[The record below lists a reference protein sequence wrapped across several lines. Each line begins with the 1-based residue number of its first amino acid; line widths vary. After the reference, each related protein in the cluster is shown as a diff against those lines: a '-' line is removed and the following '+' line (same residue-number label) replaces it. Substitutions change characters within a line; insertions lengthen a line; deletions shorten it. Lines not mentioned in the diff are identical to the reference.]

1 MAAPI
6 TPPLAI
12 NPIITIQPVQTAVS
26 GREFTGQQAL
36 LALMADG
43 SVVRGFVINRD
54 QKNNPI
60 IRTPSGDFV
69 VESEGIFIK
78 TGSSIAFKVDSSQP
92 SLARIVTID
101 DQSPEAYSTQNIRA
115 GLAEDTIARPQLG
128 TLTQTARAG
137 GQPVSL
143 PLLQA
148 VVLQA
153 LTTSQAPAQAI
164 PPALNQLSPGTPLN
178 VTVYDVKLPPI
189 PVSVASMPAAANLSS
204 LLPGATSGNPPAPLP
219 SSIAAPL
226 AAAFFAFE
234 KAQNL
239 PSGPAMQALPQPPAQ
254 QTAPQTSPASQG
266 MPTAPA
272 QPQPQTVSVPPGQ
285 TAFTATVIGHGED
298 GSNII
303 HTPFASLKIFTAQP
317 LPSNTTLTITAETG
331 VTSMQAIP
339 VAQAPIAPPPLPV
352 PPSFNYLGPALAQL
366 MASDPSIA
374 RELMTQLPVVG
385 HRFTSG
391 LLFFLAAVKSGDRR
405 GAFSALEMGRMENT
419 APGLLS
425 QFNRDIRE
433 LHQAFVNPPFDEWRP
448 VHLPLVFGSQVETAR
463 LYVRR
468 EPDESAAKAEKIS
481 GGNRF
486 LLDLQLS
493 ELGDMQLDGF
503 VRHGERGKSL
513 ELFLRSAKPL
523 DANISQDIRGLFVNA
538 TEATGMAGN
547 IVFQQGAEHFVKPQ
561 QKPTAPPGDSAT
573 HTILA

>member
-12 NPIITIQPVQTAVS
+12 NPIITIQPVPVAVS

-69 VESEGIFIK
+69 VESDGIFIK
-78 TGSSIAFKVDSSQP
+78 TGSSIAFKVDSTQP
-92 SLARIVTID
+92 SLARIITID
-101 DQSPEAYSTQNIRA
+101 DQTPEAYSAQNVRP
-115 GLAEDTIARPQLG
+115 GLAEDTIAKPQLG
-128 TLTQTARAG
+128 ALTQTARAG
-137 GQPVSL
+137 GQATASL

-153 LTTSQAPAQAI
+153 LTTSQSPAAAI
-164 PPALNQLSPGTPLN
+164 PQMLTQLPAGTPLN

-189 PVSVASMPAAANLSS
+189 PVSVASMPTASNLAS
-204 LLPGATSGNPPAPLP
+204 LLPNASGNQAAVP

-226 AAAFFAFE
+226 AAAFFAFD

-239 PSGPAMQALPQPPAQ
+239 PQGPAAQTLQQA
-254 QTAPQTSPASQG
+254 APQSTPQQA
-266 MPTAPA
+266 A
-272 QPQPQTVSVPPGQ
+272 QPTPQTPQAPQGQPIALPPGQ

-303 HTPFASLKIFTAQP
+303 HTPFASLKVFTAQP
-317 LPSNTTLTITAETG
+317 LPSNTTLTITAEAAT
-331 VTSMQAIP
+331 VTTPQIP
-339 VAQAPIAPPPLPV
+339 VAQAPIAAPQLPLP
-352 PPSFNYLGPALAQL
+352 PNFQYLGPAISQL
-366 MASDPSIA
+366 LASDPTIA
-374 RELMTQLPVVG
+374 RELLLHLPVVG
-385 HRFTSG
+385 PRFTSG
-391 LLFFLAAVKSGDRR
+391 LLFFLAAVKGGDRR
-405 GAFSALEMGRMENT
+405 GVFNALEMGRMENA
-419 APGLLS
+419 APGLLT
-425 QFNRDIRE
+425 QFNRDMRE
-433 LHQAFVNPPFDEWRP
+433 LSQAFTNPPFDEWRP
-448 VHLPLVFGSQVETAR
+448 VHLPLVFGSQVETAK

-468 EPDESAAKAEKIS
+468 EPDESSNKIEKIS

-486 LLDLQLS
+486 LLDLHLS

-503 VRHGERGKSL
+503 VRSGERGKSL
-513 ELFLRSAKPL
+513 ELFLRSAQPL
-523 DANISQDIRGLFVNA
+523 DEAISQDIRNLFVGA

-561 QKPTAPPGDSAT
+561 PKPPTPPRDGAK